1 VSVEDLVYAMGS
13 LDDALPGYHRAEAY
27 ARGLLPE
34 RFANQ
39 VLARVLG
46 QLNDYRFRL
55 AAVPIEVMCDRVQVA
70 SVDSDTSEEV
80 TARLQFIRE
89 VNSMEHLEP
98 HLIRELFTLGDA
110 YAFVWPVQDAE
121 EQDTADPL
129 RTAGVRISYL
139 SPYGTRA
146 IYHSGDPMVPEFVMR
161 RWQTDD
167 PAGKVWHAELWYV
180 DRVEMYVTQPGG
192 RGMDARDWLM
202 YAQDANGNPVPAVAG
217 STWPVLH
224 ELGELP
230 IKHARNALPYG
241 RPEHIDAYGPQDAI
255 TKATITQVYTI
266 EEHGRRER
274 IRLMDDKAILDVGR
288 DAVAWE
294 DNADAPDAPD
304 VASGAVEV
312 TGLKHGPGTE
322 TKYFGTKSVHVVE
335 PPDPTKLIE
344 PIEQWVRMMA
354 TVTETPLYE
363 FDQRTGEQMSGVA
376 RERADRPLKA
386 KERDRK
392 RYLGGFWTDV
402 YMLACDISGADPG
415 KIVVH
420 WSLPDVVSDPAWWV
434 TAETR
439 ERMGVPTERILAEAN
454 YGPEEIADWLDRNH
468 EATTF
473 DKQIARA
480 QAFGEAMQAVGTAIA
495 VGAVDAATAQRML
508 AQIFG
513 DPAIAVPVPGEPVAL
528 PAVPEPT
535 R

>member
-1 VSVEDLVYAMGS
+1 MSVEDLVYAMES
-13 LDDALPGYHRAEAY
+13 LDDALPDYHRADAY

-70 SVDSDTSEEV
+70 SVSSESGEAV
-80 TARLQFIRE
+80 TERLQGIRTA
-89 VNSMEHLEP
+89 NSMEHIEP
-98 HLIRELFTLGDA
+98 HLIRETFTLGDA
-110 YAFVWPVQDAE
+110 YAFVWPVEGEDDAE
-121 EQDTADPL
+121 REVL
-129 RTAGVRISYL
+129 RAAGVKVTYL

-146 IYHSGDPMVPEFVMR
+146 IYHSGDAIEPLFVMR

-167 PAGKVWHAELWYV
+167 PAGKVWHAEVWYA
-180 DRVEMYVTQPGG
+180 DRVELYITQPGG
-192 RGMDARDWLM
+192 RGRDARDWLM
-202 YAQDANGNPVPAVAG
+202 YAQDSDGNPVPAVAG
-217 STWPVLH
+217 STWPVPH
-224 ELGELP
+224 ELGEIP
-230 IKHARNALPYG
+230 IKHARNGLPYG
-241 RPEHIDAYGPQDAI
+241 RPEHLDAYGPQDAI

-288 DAVAWE
+288 DAVDWD
-294 DNADAPDAPD
+294 DNANATDAP
-304 VASGAVEV
+304 GEGQVEV
-312 TGLKHGPGTE
+312 SRLQHGPGTE
-322 TKYFGTKSVHVVE
+322 SKYFGTKSVTVID

-344 PIEQWVRMMA
+344 PIEQWIRMMA

-376 RERADRPLKA
+376 RDRAERPLKV

-392 RYLGGFWTDV
+392 RYLGGFWSDV
-402 YMLACDISGADPG
+402 YELACDISGMDPG
-415 KIVVH
+415 DVVVH
-420 WSLPDVVSDPAWWV
+420 WTPPDVVSDPQWWI

-454 YGPEEIADWLDRNH
+454 YGPEEIADWLDAQQ
-468 EATTF
+468 EATTL
-473 DKQIARA
+473 DKKIARA
-480 QAFGEAMQAVGTAIA
+480 QAFGEAMQAIGTGVATGAI
-495 VGAVDAATAQRML
+495 DALTAQRML

-513 DPAIAVPVPGEPVAL
+513 DSSIRVPVPGEPAAL
-528 PAVPEPT
+528 PAAPEPEPAQ
-535 R
+535 